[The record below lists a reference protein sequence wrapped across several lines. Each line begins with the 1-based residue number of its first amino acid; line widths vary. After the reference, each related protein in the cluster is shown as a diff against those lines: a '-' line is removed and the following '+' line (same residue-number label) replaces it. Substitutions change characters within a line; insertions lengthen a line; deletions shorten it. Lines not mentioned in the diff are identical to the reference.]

1 MDHLGRNDLWM
12 KKTRNERSKR
22 QRQSEDE
29 DDDLEIIPSSPL
41 IPDKSQT
48 SVPAKPS
55 TTQRTYGKPQYNN
68 SSISH
73 NRLVSQNAARKKY
86 SPKSFPPPSKP
97 LQNSPQVP
105 RSAENSFFQQVH
117 KHDIPSK
124 PRPPATNSQPPV
136 KKQNP
141 RPQHHQ
147 RSPGQLPTTDINPY
161 IVDED
166 KEPFVSGFGK
176 GAQHRSR
183 IKYPGV
189 PSQLRPGATTMFM
202 QDPMSKSGMLTTTG
216 NGIKLKRKDRMR

>member
-1 MDHLGRNDLWM
+1 MDEE
-12 KKTRNERSKR
+12 TRNEGSKR

-29 DDDLEIIPSSPL
+29 DDDLEIMPSSPL

-48 SVPAKPS
+48 SVNVPAKPS

-68 SSISH
+68 SSTSH
-73 NRLVSQNAARKKY
+73 NRLVSQNATPNKY
-86 SPKSFPPPSKP
+86 TKILSPAPKP
-97 LQNSPQVP
+97 LQNNPQVP

-124 PRPPATNSQPPV
+124 PRPPTTNSQPPI

-161 IVDED
+161 IVDEEE
-166 KEPFVSGFGK
+166 EPLSV
-176 GAQHRSR
+176 
-183 IKYPGV
+183 V
-189 PSQLRPGATTMFM
+189 L
-202 QDPMSKSGMLTTTG
+202 
-216 NGIKLKRKDRMR
+216 